1 MSRLYDHLL
10 PTQLQ
15 VIQNLQ
21 MERGKA
27 DYTRRVSAV
36 WTWLKWAEC
45 DVETV
50 TRISVINL

>member
-50 TRISVINL
+50 TRMSVINL